1 MNCRKREL
9 RFSHGEDKTPEVFD
23 SNMIKKA
30 ASIAHVE
37 SFSKTV
43 KLGTIKAGDKAESEK
58 FKGKELLGWLTS
70 GFSEDNYLKITLTS
84 QDYNFIAKQFGTQ
97 LLHLGVLRSM
107 EPQELCI
114 KVG

>member
-1 MNCRKREL
+1 
-9 RFSHGEDKTPEVFD
+9 
-23 SNMIKKA
+23 MIKKA

-43 KLGTIKAGDKAESEK
+43 KQGTIKPGDKVEEK

-84 QDYNFIAKQFGTQ
+84 QDYNFIAKQFGSQ
-97 LLHLGVLRSM
+97 LLQLGVLRSM
-107 EPQELCI
+107 EPQDFSI

>member
-1 MNCRKREL
+1 M
-9 RFSHGEDKTPEVFD
+9 RFSHGEDKTPDVFD

-43 KLGTIKAGDKAESEK
+43 KQGTIKAGEKGEKGPGESEK
-58 FKGKELLGWLTS
+58 FKGKELLGWLST
-70 GFSEDNYLKITLTS
+70 GLSEDNYLKITLTS
-84 QDYNFIAKQFGTQ
+84 QDYNFIAKQFGVQ
-97 LLHLGVLRSM
+97 LLQLGVLRSM
-107 EPQELCI
+107 EPQEQTI

>member
-107 EPQELCI
+107 DPQELCI